1 MNKPF
6 RPLFLPAL
14 ALALLSGCFTLH
26 RSETAPVSMTR
37 APEGRDVKVAL
48 TGFAATLTE
57 YVPVYTHTTGYV
69 DRGPWRGRRG
79 RWHDAGG
86 RYETVTTETLLPK
99 IGPNDAF
106 LRQAQSLLEESG
118 FLVKAPEPAYT
129 VDVAFDGPFMT
140 SGQKTAEWAWMLCSV
155 LSAEYSVQ
163 NWTAK
168 LKVYDNGT
176 GRVLFSR
183 DYAEKFEDVVWS
195 PLFFVG
201 LAGYDEN
208 TYNFMQSHCL
218 SALTG
223 RAMADATAFL
233 SEKAR

>member
-1 MNKPF
+1 MKKPF
-6 RPLFLPAL
+6 CLLCLPAL

-26 RSETAPVSMTR
+26 RTETEPVSMTR
-37 APEGRDVKVAL
+37 APEGCDVKVAV

-79 RWHDAGG
+79 RWYDAGG
-86 RYETVTTETLLPK
+86 RFETVTTETLLPK
-99 IGPNDAF
+99 IGPTDAF
-106 LRQAQSLLEESG
+106 LRQAQSLLEENG
-118 FLVKAPEPAYT
+118 FLVKAPESKFT
-129 VDVAFDGPFMT
+129 VDVAFDGPFAT

-168 LKVYDNGT
+168 LKVYDNKT
-176 GRVLFSR
+176 GRMLFSR

-208 TYNFMQSHCL
+208 TYGFMQNRCL

-233 SEKAR
+233 AAKAE